1 MVEIPPYKTMSIYR
15 QLFIEYLFSW
25 NNRINE
31 KLDYLLNEELNEEL
45 IDLLIRKKTKTTYFK
60 NINIENYDI
69 ILLKVEK
76 NA

>member
-1 MVEIPPYKTMSIYR
+1 MV
-15 QLFIEYLFSW
+15 SW

-76 NA
+76 NAQSINAKVPNASNGRIKLF

>member
-1 MVEIPPYKTMSIYR
+1 MV
-15 QLFIEYLFSW
+15 SW